1 MAYCRICGKQD
12 CKEHVFQF
20 QARKIDS
27 FSGSSPP
34 EIFIGK
40 YNYPN
45 VNIGVLSPEEK
56 GDTSFLSSQ
65 ELWHEK
71 KLTISEILDLRKK
84 LIFGKTKSNVKKVLE
99 KTKFTSAMQEIAM
112 SSKSLAAEFKLN
124 KPIEKNKENDS
135 HIPLISNTAYVKS
148 ITLEENPKIDRK
160 VDYLVNDIDS
170 KSQNSII
177 ELEKNNIS
185 TSTIIKILSAGLLG
199 LKSNRKLIPT
209 RWSITAVDDI
219 LSKNKLKKIKLNQE
233 ISSIQLFNAYYLGN
247 HYEFLL
253 LPDKFS
259 FEVIEINSFF
269 PDISWHDYE
278 SFFPRKNYAINV
290 TGAYYANRLAL
301 CEYLEK
307 IQRQAS
313 CLVIREINP
322 NIYTQSMGVGIL
334 RQLSRE
340 AFSKAPET
348 FSTLNEA
355 LTRIQSR
362 LNIHISIFTSKSKI
376 IQDYGKQKR
385 LDSWFRY

>member
-124 KPIEKNKENDS
+124 KPI
-135 HIPLISNTAYVKS
+135 
-148 ITLEENPKIDRK
+148 
-160 VDYLVNDIDS
+160 
-170 KSQNSII
+170 
-177 ELEKNNIS
+177 
-185 TSTIIKILSAGLLG
+185 
-199 LKSNRKLIPT
+199 
-209 RWSITAVDDI
+209 
-219 LSKNKLKKIKLNQE
+219 
-233 ISSIQLFNAYYLGN
+233 
-247 HYEFLL
+247 
-253 LPDKFS
+253 
-259 FEVIEINSFF
+259 
-269 PDISWHDYE
+269 
-278 SFFPRKNYAINV
+278 
-290 TGAYYANRLAL
+290 
-301 CEYLEK
+301 
-307 IQRQAS
+307 
-313 CLVIREINP
+313 
-322 NIYTQSMGVGIL
+322 
-334 RQLSRE
+334 
-340 AFSKAPET
+340 
-348 FSTLNEA
+348 
-355 LTRIQSR
+355 
-362 LNIHISIFTSKSKI
+362 
-376 IQDYGKQKR
+376 
-385 LDSWFRY
+385 